1 MPATERLYY
10 NDSHLIEFEARVI
23 DKTERVSGWTAVT
36 LDRTAFY
43 PTGGGQPSDTG
54 TLNGLRVVECIDNED
69 DGVLHVIQGRAP
81 ELGATVQGR
90 VDWSRR
96 LDHMQQHTGQHILS
110 QAFVTLFNAPTRSFR
125 VLDQS
130 CEIDVDLANPASE
143 IIERAVEL
151 ANNVIWEDRPIT
163 IHNVTSEEAAALPLR
178 KDSAREG
185 ELRLIEIEEFDLT
198 PCGGTHAHRT
208 GEVGMIAV
216 RHWERAKG
224 LTRIEFVAGVRTL
237 ADYRR
242 ANKTARDVAA
252 LYSAARDDAA
262 KLTSRVLEEN
272 KELHRRVRV
281 LEEIAARI
289 EAEELLNEPA
299 STAGARSVPP
309 AVAGGPDREAVTE
322 SNRGLSAQRDAPG
335 SEPQTIPDPAGVTE
349 PKIICKVFDNRDA
362 ESLKHLAQAL
372 IAHEGVIALLGSK
385 DKDTA
390 RLVFARSA
398 DATGD
403 MNALMKQVC
412 EMLDG
417 RGGGKPDLAQG
428 GGRDGGRLTDALQ
441 RAVTMLKN

>member
-1 MPATERLYY
+1 MPSTERLYY

-69 DGVLHVIQGRAP
+69 GGVLHVIQGRAP
-81 ELGATVQGR
+81 EVGAAVQGR

-125 VLDQS
+125 VLEQS
-130 CEIDVDLANPASE
+130 CEIDVDLSNPSGE

-151 ANNVIWEDRPIT
+151 ANNVIWEDRPIA
-163 IHNVTSEEAAALPLR
+163 IRNVSAEEAAQLPLR
-178 KDSAREG
+178 KDPAREG
-185 ELRLIEIEEFDLT
+185 ELRLIEVEGFDLT

-224 LTRIEFVAGVRTL
+224 LTRIEFVAGVRAL

-242 ANKTARDVAA
+242 ANKTARDVAS
-252 LYSAARDDAA
+252 LYSSARDDAA
-262 KLTSRVLEEN
+262 KLTNRVLEEN
-272 KELHRRVRV
+272 KDLHRRLRA
-281 LEEIAARI
+281 LEEIAARV
-289 EAEELLNEPA
+289 EADELLGSADVSPT
-299 STAGARSVPP
+299 STMKAPVNDGVRSVPP
-309 AVAGGPDREAVTE
+309 AVA
-322 SNRGLSAQRDAPG
+322 SG
-335 SEPQTIPDPAGVTE
+335 SSGIRVIA
-349 PKIICKVFDNRDA
+349 KVFDNRDA

-372 IAHEGVIALLGSK
+372 IAQAGVVALLGSR
-385 DKDTA
+385 DRDTA
-390 RLVFARSA
+390 RLVFARSP
-398 DATGD
+398 DAPGD
-403 MNALMKQVC
+403 MNALMKQAC

-417 RGGGKPDLAQG
+417 RGGGRPDMAQG
-428 GGRDGGRLTDALQ
+428 GGKQVSRLEEAINTIRQAL
-441 RAVTMLKN
+441 